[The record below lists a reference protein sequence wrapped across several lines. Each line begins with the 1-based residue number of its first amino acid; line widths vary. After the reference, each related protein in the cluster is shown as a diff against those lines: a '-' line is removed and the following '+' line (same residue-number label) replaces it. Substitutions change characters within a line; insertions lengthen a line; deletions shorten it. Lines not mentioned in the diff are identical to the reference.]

1 MHIEPG
7 LLNAAKVAAAN
18 ISCLGTLG
26 LYAPHFV
33 KRPSDIAKTLLA
45 AAFFSVFM
53 EIYFVPVGPSELHF
67 IGASAVYF
75 TFGFIPTMFG
85 FAIGLLLQGF
95 LFEPQDLLHLG
106 VNALSLVVPLVA
118 THAALGRRFFAAQ
131 DRREVRWASVARF
144 DALYYAGV
152 VAMVGFWLAL
162 GNEPTPLA
170 SWARFAA
177 AYLPLALCEP
187 VFTIV
192 VLRLLKRW
200 QETPAIQ
207 HLTAVPRLAIA

>member
-7 LLNAAKVAAAN
+7 LLAATKVVAAN

-26 LYAPHFV
+26 LYAPHFA
-33 KRPSDIAKTLLA
+33 KRPGDIVKTLLA

-53 EIYFVPVGPSELHF
+53 ELYFVPVGPSELHF

-75 TFGFIPTMFG
+75 TFGFVPTMFG

-106 VNALSLVVPLVA
+106 VNALSLIVPLVA
-118 THAALGRRFFAAQ
+118 AHAALGRHYFAAR
-131 DRREVRWASVARF
+131 DRRDVRWASVARF

-162 GNEPTPLA
+162 GNEPTPLV

-192 VLRLLKRW
+192 VLRLLQRW
-200 QETPAIQ
+200 RDTPAVQ
-207 HLTAVPRLAIA
+207 YLTAVPRLAIA